1 MHDLDLLHS
10 RIDKYALYAKAVQQP
25 DVDVR
30 FFRYLYRE
38 LKGRNPRRLREDFCG
53 TFGVC
58 CEWVKLGPDYL
69 AHGRDL
75 DAEALQYGRDRCL
88 SKLTP
93 GQRRRVALTRE
104 DVLEPGGPPPD
115 LILAQNFSYF
125 TFKKRE
131 TLKAY
136 FVNCRK
142 SLRAGGVLA
151 LDIFGGAG
159 THKRNL
165 ERTDNRSFV
174 FYWEQYGFDPVT
186 HEARCGIHFKPKGRR
201 MARDVFA
208 YEWRLWT
215 IPEIRDLLREA
226 GFEKSHVY
234 WEGDDGKKGNGVFT
248 RVERGG
254 IELVWIAM
262 ILAEK

>member
-1 MHDLDLLHS
+1 M
-10 RIDKYALYAKAVQQP
+10 
-25 DVDVR
+25 
-30 FFRYLYRE
+30 YRE
-38 LKGRNPRRLREDFCG
+38 LKGRHPKRLREDFCG

-58 CEWVKLGPDYL
+58 CEWVKLGPDYV

-75 DAEALQYGRDRCL
+75 GSEPLQYGRDHHLPR
-88 SKLTP
+88 LTP
-93 GQRRRVALTRE
+93 RQRRRVTLACE
-104 DVLEPGGPPPD
+104 DVLEPGGPSPD

-125 TFKKRE
+125 AFKKRE

-142 SLRAGGVLA
+142 SLRKDGVLA
-151 LDIFGGAG
+151 LDIFGGAD
-159 THKRNL
+159 THKRII
-165 ERTDNRSFV
+165 ERTAHRGFV

-186 HEARCGIHFKPKGRR
+186 HEARCAIHFKPKGHKKVK
-201 MARDVFA
+201 DVFT

-215 IPEIRDLLREA
+215 IPEIRDLLKEA
-226 GFEKSHVY
+226 GFRKSHVY
-234 WEGDDGKKGNGVFT
+234 WEGDDGKQGNGVFT
-248 RVERGG
+248 RVEKGG